1 MSSFIHA
8 GNITES
14 IHNTLSE
21 RECSIF
27 DKTLANY
34 HKRRDVNG
42 FVEALALILNT
53 NRKRQLLVPIRD
65 IYIKPSDLIKFNDLA
80 VRHALALPSRGAV
93 KKQFN
98 RTASGPKEIAVKRE
112 KSGEWG
118 FSIRGGT
125 DQGIGIFVGW
135 VDPSGQ
141 MLKTG
146 LQIGDYVHRVNELN
160 VENCSCAEVEQVN
173 NVTATIYIMLSL

>member
-14 IHNTLSE
+14 IHNVLND

-27 DKTLANY
+27 DRTLAGY

-65 IYIKPSDLIKFNDLA
+65 VYIKPSDLIKFNDLA
-80 VRHALALPSRGAV
+80 VKHGLALPSRGPV
-93 KKQFN
+93 KKQY
-98 RTASGPKEIAVKRE
+98 RRSDSGPKQIIVKRE
-112 KSGEWG
+112 KDGEWG
-118 FSIRGGT
+118 FNIRGGA
-125 DQGIGIFVGW
+125 DLGIGIFVGW
-135 VDPSGQ
+135 VDPSGSAH
-141 MLKTG
+141 KAG
-146 LQIGDYVHRVNELN
+146 LQIGDYIHRINELN
-160 VENCSCAEVEQVN
+160 VENLNCGEVQQVQE
-173 NVTATIYIMLSL
+173 TYTI